1 MFFGGANPFVSTVG
15 CLIFGL
21 AYSVGAKLQ
30 YMGIPTQFVQII
42 PYLVTVVIYSVS
54 MYSFIGKAK
63 KEKKSTV
70 LQK

>member
-1 MFFGGANPFVSTVG
+1 M
-15 CLIFGL
+15 

-54 MYSFIGKAK
+54 MYSFIRKAK

-70 LQK
+70 L